1 MSLFCATLPL
11 NKNITSMEHLIMED
25 RWLSLKEITEYLG
38 IRRETV
44 YRWIEQREM
53 PGHRIGKL
61 WKFKKD
67 EVDTWVKSGK
77 AADVEVEK

>member
-1 MSLFCATLPL
+1 
-11 NKNITSMEHLIMED
+11 MED

-67 EVDTWVKSGK
+67 EVDIWVKSGK
-77 AADVEVEK
+77 AADAEVEK

>member
-1 MSLFCATLPL
+1 
-11 NKNITSMEHLIMED
+11 MED
-25 RWLSLKEITEYLG
+25 RWVSLKEITEYLG

-67 EVDTWVKSGK
+67 EVDAWIKSGK
-77 AADVEVEK
+77 SADAEVEK